1 MDNDPYVSNN
11 PYSGTVNFMSIK
23 KVFRFPF
30 HPFLFGIFPAVSFLA
45 NNIEEVLPGA
55 AFRIFLI
62 VLAGVL
68 LLFIL
73 LSILQ
78 RDWHKSAFLV
88 TIFLILFFSYGHLY
102 NSLKQ
107 TSLFGIAIGR
117 HRYLSFINLLIL
129 MLGWRWVIKHQR
141 TAAHTI
147 SLNILGTVLLLL
159 PLLQIAWYQIRF
171 RSTIAPLKDSDTQ
184 LSAIDPNSNTPDIYY
199 IILDAYTRDDTMRSF
214 YEFDNTPFL
223 ETLEDRGFYVARCS
237 QSNYAKTNLSLA
249 STLNLNY
256 VQDIYDQKQ
265 TSGLAKLV
273 QNSLVRKKL
282 EKLGYSV
289 VAFETTY
296 IPTRWEDATIYY
308 SFEEAYY
315 DQPKL
320 FKGFSEFEAMFTRT
334 TGALIL
340 LDVDTILKARLQMLT
355 DEGPKRERYDRILY
369 NLDLLIDVPSI
380 PGPKFVYAHIN
391 APHEP
396 YIVDKNGGFLADQ
409 EEYIPGYRD
418 QVMYINNRI
427 LPIIDNI
434 LSKSEQPPIIILQ
447 GDHGGGETWGDF
459 RRMHILNAYYLPEG
473 GAPRLYPTITPV
485 NTFRIIFDFY
495 FGSNYGLLP
504 DISYYSHWRDN
515 FNFTIAP
522 NTRVDCEYPK

>member
-1 MDNDPYVSNN
+1 
-11 PYSGTVNFMSIK
+11 MSIK

-55 AFRIFLI
+55 SFRIFLI
-62 VLAGVL
+62 VLTGVL
-68 LLFIL
+68 LLFIF

-102 NSLKQ
+102 NNFKQ

-117 HRYLSFINLLIL
+117 HRYLSFFYLLIL

-141 TAAHTI
+141 TATYTI
-147 SLNILGTVLLLL
+147 SLNILGTALLLF

-171 RSTIAPLKDSDTQ
+171 RSAITPITDSDTQ
-184 LSAIDPNSNTPDIYY
+184 LIAIDTNSNKPDIYY
-199 IILDAYTRDDTMRSF
+199 IILDAYTRDDTMLSF

-223 ETLEDRGFYVARCS
+223 ETLEDRGFYVAHCS
-237 QSNYAKTNLSLA
+237 QSNYARTNLSLA
-249 STLNLNY
+249 STLNLNFI
-256 VQDIYDQKQ
+256 QDIYDQKQ

-273 QNSLVRKKL
+273 QNNLVRKKL

-289 VAFETTY
+289 VAFETIY

-308 SFEEAYY
+308 TF
-315 DQPKL
+315 DQSKL
-320 FKGFSEFEAMFTRT
+320 LKGFSEFEAMFTRT

-340 LDVDTILKARLQMLT
+340 LDIDTILKARLQTLT
-355 DEGPKRERYDRILY
+355 DEGPKRERYDRNLY
-369 NLDLLIDVPSI
+369 NLDLLIDVPPI
-380 PGPKFVYAHIN
+380 PGPKFVFAHIN
-391 APHEP
+391 VPHKP
-396 YIVDKNGGFLADQ
+396 YIFDKNGGFLADQ
-409 EEYIPGYRD
+409 KEYIPGYRE

-427 LPIIDNI
+427 ITIIDNI
-434 LSKSEQPPIIILQ
+434 FSKSEQLPIIILQ
-447 GDHGGGETWGDF
+447 GDHGGGETKGDF

-473 GAPRLYPTITPV
+473 GAQRLYPTITPV
-485 NTFRIIFDFY
+485 NTFRLIFDFY

-504 DISYYSHWRDN
+504 DISYYSPSRDN

-522 NTRVDCEYPK
+522 NTRVDCE